1 MNKLNQS
8 MRRMLF
14 RVVLPY
20 VLFASLWI
28 ILSDSLLAAWVT
40 NPELITQLSIF
51 KGLAFVLVT
60 GTLLYVLLRIEVW
73 ARSRA
78 EEERA
83 MMQIKLVQAQKL
95 EAIGTLASGVAHEI
109 NNPIMG
115 ITGYAKMILEA
126 VEPGS
131 PVANMATGIV
141 SASDRV
147 ATISRKLLS
156 FARLDKQPSQLVR
169 ISDVVGDTLSL
180 IQTVLR
186 HDQITLEV
194 AVPEDLPGL
203 ECRSQQIQQ
212 VIMNLLTNARDVLNE
227 RYPGHDDNKK
237 VIISARKIDSTESR
251 IMKLDGVTPRPCVRL
266 TVEDY
271 GMGIPAALRDRI
283 LDPFFTTKSQDKGTG
298 LGLSISHTIVKE
310 HGGLLWFDSVVGQGT
325 QFHMDL
331 PVG

>member
-1 MNKLNQS
+1 MNKLKQS

-14 RVVLPY
+14 HVVLPY

-28 ILSDSLLAAWVT
+28 ILSDSLLAALVT
-40 NPELITQLSIF
+40 DPALITQLSIF

-73 ARSRA
+73 ARNRA

-83 MMQIKLVQAQKL
+83 AMQGKLVQAQKL

-115 ITGYAKMILEA
+115 ITGYAKMILET

-131 PVANMATGIV
+131 PAAEQANGIV
-141 SASDRV
+141 NAADRV
-147 ATISRKLLS
+147 ATITRKLLS
-156 FARLDKQPSQLVR
+156 FARLDKQPSQLAR
-169 ISDVVGDTLSL
+169 MCDVVGDTLSL
-180 IQTVLR
+180 IQAVLR

-203 ECRSQQIQQ
+203 SCRSQQIQQ

-227 RYPGHDDNKK
+227 RYPGYDENKK
-237 VIISARKIDSTESR
+237 VIISARAISSTESKL
-251 IMKLDGVTPRPCVRL
+251 MKLDGVTPWSCVRL
-266 TVEDY
+266 TVEDH
-271 GMGIPAALRDRI
+271 GMGIPESLRDRI
-283 LDPFFTTKSQDKGTG
+283 IDPFFTTKSYGKGTG

-310 HGGLLWFDSVVGQGT
+310 HGGLLWFESVVGQGT